1 MTIKYKCVECGV
13 AMKIK
18 DDLAGQKG
26 KCPKCKASFVIPAPE
41 EETPV
46 EEVPVPDEP
55 EDEFEDDDDD
65 DLDMP
70 MEVTAAPVQAPRDE
84 PPPAMQSAPPRDR
97 KSASETK
104 KATRMS
110 SRPKKPAKKSG
121 GFDPAE
127 FLMEEDDA
135 PAAPAP
141 PAARAAGARPVG
153 RVGGLD
159 EEEVEQGPA
168 KPKSSMSEMFRD
180 FVPAGEK
187 KQIGTGIAS
196 TSLAADA
203 LARREEQKQKKNSAP
218 DYNPYSQAQEQDEEG
233 TDYAQIAK
241 DLWAQYGLY
250 VGGFLIAFIGI
261 YFVAF
266 SSLASGS
273 DHPPLYSVYG
283 TVTKNGAPVVNA
295 DIKFAPADARA
306 PGSDPI
312 MNSGG
317 HEITDAE
324 GEYEVRYNAD
334 EWGLP
339 AGKYTV
345 TVTKGMLPLGPP
357 RSIEVKEQSN
367 TINLSF

>member
-41 EETPV
+41 EEPPV
-46 EEVPVPDEP
+46 DEVPVPDEP

-84 PPPAMQSAPPRDR
+84 PSPAMQSAPPRNR

-121 GFDPAE
+121 GFDPAD
-127 FLMEEDDA
+127 FLMDENDA
-135 PAAPAP
+135 PAAQNDGIYNQQALRAP
-141 PAARAAGARPVG
+141 RPRPVG

-159 EEEVEQGPA
+159 EEDIPEQGPA
-168 KPKSSMSEMFRD
+168 KPNSSMAEMFRD

-203 LARREEQKQKKNSAP
+203 
-218 DYNPYSQAQEQDEEG
+218 
-233 TDYAQIAK
+233 
-241 DLWAQYGLY
+241 
-250 VGGFLIAFIGI
+250 
-261 YFVAF
+261 
-266 SSLASGS
+266 SSS
-273 DHPPLYSVYG
+273 
-283 TVTKNGAPVVNA
+283 T
-295 DIKFAPADARA
+295 
-306 PGSDPI
+306 
-312 MNSGG
+312 
-317 HEITDAE
+317 
-324 GEYEVRYNAD
+324 
-334 EWGLP
+334 
-339 AGKYTV
+339 
-345 TVTKGMLPLGPP
+345 
-357 RSIEVKEQSN
+357 
-367 TINLSF
+367 